1 MAQKRTVMWTTRL
14 VYGKDGVGRMK
25 RKKWY
30 AVRNK
35 LGHFV
40 RWIEYKR
47 STQLDQK
54 KSSKAERA
62 KKSKK

>member
-1 MAQKRTVMWTTRL
+1 
-14 VYGKDGVGRMK
+14 MK